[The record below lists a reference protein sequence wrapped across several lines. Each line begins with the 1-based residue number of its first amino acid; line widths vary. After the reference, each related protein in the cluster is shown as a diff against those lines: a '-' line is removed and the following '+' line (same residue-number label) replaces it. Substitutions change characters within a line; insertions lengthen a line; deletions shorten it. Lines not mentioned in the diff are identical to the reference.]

1 MTDIQELLD
10 FFTVPCPFCGHD
22 TEMDADGRHHCR
34 VCEVDWRD
42 IHELRADDVSREDD
56 EGVPSQDRP
65 VVFFYH
71 PGETGDGEVS
81 PVGWGRDQP
90 RPGDIFLDTHAD
102 EVKVYYVHPYGMLG
116 DEVVGHLSD
125 MIIDA
130 VRRVRKDAEA
140 YQEEQE

>member
-1 MTDIQELLD
+1 MNQDYVALALEKIDLAD
-10 FFTVPCPFCGHD
+10 YYRNDGANPGRAAH
-22 TEMDADGRHHCR
+22 EMQLAN
-34 VCEVDWRD
+34 VYAQLAIAE
-42 IHELRADDVSREDD
+42 
-56 EGVPSQDRP
+56 QQRP